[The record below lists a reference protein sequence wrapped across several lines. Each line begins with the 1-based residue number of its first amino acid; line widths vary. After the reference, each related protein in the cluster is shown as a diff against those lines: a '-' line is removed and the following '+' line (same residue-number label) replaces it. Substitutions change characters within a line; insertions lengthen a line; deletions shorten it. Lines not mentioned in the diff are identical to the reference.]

1 MKTNTASATS
11 GINAFVVV
19 LGILAILLVFAVLT
33 GRKIPFLASDQ
44 AALLALVVIGL
55 FICSQAGIGQ
65 VAARDAW
72 WHPISV
78 IGYVLGAII
87 IAIGIVALFGCHI
100 PPLTSYHQSFIAVTV
115 IAAIKILLTAIHRLF
130 W

>member
-11 GINAFVVV
+11 GINVSVVV
-19 LGILAILLVFAVLT
+19 LGILALLLVFAVLT
-33 GRKIPFLASDQ
+33 GRKVPFLASEQ
-44 AALLALVVIGL
+44 ATLLALVVIGM
-55 FICSQAGIGQ
+55 FICAQAGIGQ

-78 IGYVLGAII
+78 VGYVLGATI
-87 IAIGIVALFGCHI
+87 IAIGIVALFGRHI
-100 PPLTSYHQSFIAVTV
+100 PPLTSYHQSFIAVAV
-115 IAAIKILLTAIHRLF
+115 IAVIKVVLTTVHRLF